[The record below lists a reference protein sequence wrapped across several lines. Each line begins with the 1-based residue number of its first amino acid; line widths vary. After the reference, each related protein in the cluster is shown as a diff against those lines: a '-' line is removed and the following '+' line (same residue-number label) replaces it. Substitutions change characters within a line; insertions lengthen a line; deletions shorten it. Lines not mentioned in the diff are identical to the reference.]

1 MKIISMKRNFFILS
15 IESVAKPLWSAQP
28 DSYGTNGSRYEDDQN
43 GDRQNDV
50 AVNNHLVFVFPIWK
64 SQIYFSNANL
74 TLFDNLT

>member
-1 MKIISMKRNFFILS
+1 MKRNFFSLWIG
-15 IESVAKPLWSAQP
+15 SVPQPLWSGQP
-28 DSYGTNGSRYEDDQN
+28 DGNGTNGSRYEDDQD

-50 AVNNHLVFVFPIWK
+50 SVNNHLVFVFPIWK